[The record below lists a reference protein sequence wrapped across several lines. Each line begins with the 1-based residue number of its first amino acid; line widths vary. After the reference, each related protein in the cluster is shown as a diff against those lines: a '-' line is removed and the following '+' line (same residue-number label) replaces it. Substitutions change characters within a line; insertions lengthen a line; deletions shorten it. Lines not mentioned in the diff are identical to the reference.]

1 MWSTRSISSACA
13 TLTGRECTES
23 PMFVVKLQQLQEL
36 EDLRVQVAAFLAQL
50 PPKDGRLVLDRLL
63 SRLAHG
69 EPLSAR
75 KVSDRVDE
83 SCEFLAELLAFCQGG
98 DATISEAFGC
108 AGKLEDP
115 VFKCGPEVQ
124 RRSGDQNTYI
134 AHFHT
139 GAKPP
144 RRMTDSDTDVRECSL
159 PMHSLL
165 WATAGDGCSDW
176 ESEFADKFNEGD
188 RLIKGMADVRKH
200 ERSFLRYSWDQRGM
214 AAQDGC
220 NLSLAFS
227 GGGVRAAFFATGVLW
242 RLAECGRLKDVEY
255 ISGVSGGTYV
265 ATAFA
270 SHVVAA
276 ERPQGTNIDRWYRE
290 LLAAM
295 MLRMQYNTPYLNRD
309 MGQEVADIAP
319 ESQEGSGAL
328 PRICD
333 LFLLLAVGAGTV
345 LRAPVS
351 ISCLFLLPA
360 VQVIEMLYGAEMR
373 AEFCKD
379 VLEPD
384 TEVLSILGKS
394 SAQKQAL
401 VLLALLCAAFI
412 VHVCQMFLTRHV
424 RTKMAPGDEES
435 PKDGRASLGIARC
448 YTGLRSSLAV
458 LVRLLAAG
466 LLLDALV
473 VGPVAWRLHR
483 YATVEGGTEL
493 RYCQCAAFFEHK
505 SCDHCGEVALT
516 SHNTTRW
523 RERWVSLNCSALT
536 AARLTGPTPQVSRE
550 AVAADWLI
558 HRPLSQTFLPVLL
571 MVFAFALLASL
582 LLLPIFPDLFVS
594 TFNVMVPFLLFGS
607 TFFLVQFRVL
617 GDITHERYAG
627 SVLDEMTWKRI
638 MASSLVFS
646 LIGICFSRFLR
657 TFMHRYY
664 SRSLHLAFYAGGKN
678 CNWSAVR
685 KNPYCPLLLLN
696 AAVNDYLRL
705 VDTEPISDITFSQL
719 HTGGQRVGYFWAFG
733 ARPLA
738 RTAALSGGAI
748 DGFIMSKYDSV
759 SLRFWLEFL
768 GVYMGDFVHIARTA
782 GPGLRF
788 RAWLQRL
795 PTLLWWQLIYGL
807 LLAATILSMHPSLDR
822 CSIAFRLCQWS
833 ALLAAGLAGLS
844 FFSFLP
850 FLGFLQHSPLLRTL
864 QQATRFYYQSP
875 QPPGTVYISDGGV
888 VDNTGVLSLL
898 RRRCRRILAVYAG
911 EEAQGKELK
920 CIKKLLMHMHE
931 DFEWAAFLDPGAIEV
946 QIRFQTFES
955 KEEAF
960 RPVCERMKIPK
971 CRLLAVAAAVT
982 WLVGN
987 GVAMNDAGNL
997 SQANSI
1003 LSLGACSMQPGRAIA
1018 DFDGSNYGREFISFA
1033 RGDEVH
1039 LISSPQTNGADG
1051 WSVGYLQKD
1060 GATGLFPASYWNSGA
1075 SLTPAR
1081 TESAPQVGV
1090 ALADFDGTHYGSDF
1104 MSFSLGDDLTVL
1116 QVVGRGSGWSYG
1128 IRHRDASKGLF
1139 PTTYCALKRL
1149 QQDAPTGSAC
1159 GQQLTIQRHGPHH
1172 PEAPDKLLGKQ
1183 GATAGTFHAA
1193 VRPSEAAFQEP
1204 VMIPATR
1211 LQNRMQ
1217 LSGEAAVVPG
1227 NILSCAGHAAPA
1239 ASSSP
1244 VPAAQPKPSE
1254 EEKAQAWAVTKVLQA
1269 VGGKAP
1275 LTNACTALLALGIMQ
1290 GPHQNACKNVVTLVQ
1305 SRHDLF
1311 VQLPKHW
1318 RMISQKDLII
1328 SLKPSALAASS
1339 KVSR

>member
-1 MWSTRSISSACA
+1 
-13 TLTGRECTES
+13 
-23 PMFVVKLQQLQEL
+23 VVALG
-36 EDLRVQVAAFLAQL
+36 
-50 PPKDGRLVLDRLL
+50 PP
-63 SRLAHG
+63 
-69 EPLSAR
+69 
-75 KVSDRVDE
+75 
-83 SCEFLAELLAFCQGG
+83 
-98 DATISEAFGC
+98 
-108 AGKLEDP
+108 
-115 VFKCGPEVQ
+115 
-124 RRSGDQNTYI
+124 
-134 AHFHT
+134 
-139 GAKPP
+139 
-144 RRMTDSDTDVRECSL
+144 
-159 PMHSLL
+159 
-165 WATAGDGCSDW
+165 
-176 ESEFADKFNEGD
+176 
-188 RLIKGMADVRKH
+188 
-200 ERSFLRYSWDQRGM
+200 
-214 AAQDGC
+214 
-220 NLSLAFS
+220 
-227 GGGVRAAFFATGVLW
+227 FFATGVLW

-424 RTKMAPGDEES
+424 RTKMAPSDEES

-931 DFEWAAFLDPGAIEV
+931 ERIGYLYDLENPQQGPLETIRKCVESHGHFLKFGIHYADDTSGERSVLMVVRNQVPAKHRDDGSVELADASGSEMSADGSSGPLPVFEHLTEEELLGYRDPELDEILEGMQQTDLGGCCCDCCHKTCFNAFCGK
-946 QIRFQTFES
+946 F
-955 KEEAF
+955 
-960 RPVCERMKIPK
+960 PK
-971 CRLLAVAAAVT
+971 PPTSNQFLTPQMFSSLCRLGRAALTTDALA
-982 WLVGN
+982 
-987 GVAMNDAGNL
+987 
-997 SQANSI
+997 
-1003 LSLGACSMQPGRAIA
+1003 SLG
-1018 DFDGSNYGREFISFA
+1018 
-1033 RGDEVH
+1033 
-1039 LISSPQTNGADG
+1039 
-1051 WSVGYLQKD
+1051 
-1060 GATGLFPASYWNSGA
+1060 
-1075 SLTPAR
+1075 SLP
-1081 TESAPQVGV
+1081 
-1090 ALADFDGTHYGSDF
+1090 
-1104 MSFSLGDDLTVL
+1104 
-1116 QVVGRGSGWSYG
+1116 
-1128 IRHRDASKGLF
+1128 
-1139 PTTYCALKRL
+1139 
-1149 QQDAPTGSAC
+1149 
-1159 GQQLTIQRHGPHH
+1159 
-1172 PEAPDKLLGKQ
+1172 
-1183 GATAGTFHAA
+1183 
-1193 VRPSEAAFQEP
+1193 
-1204 VMIPATR
+1204 
-1211 LQNRMQ
+1211 
-1217 LSGEAAVVPG
+1217 
-1227 NILSCAGHAAPA
+1227 
-1239 ASSSP
+1239 
-1244 VPAAQPKPSE
+1244 
-1254 EEKAQAWAVTKVLQA
+1254 
-1269 VGGKAP
+1269 
-1275 LTNACTALLALGIMQ
+1275 
-1290 GPHQNACKNVVTLVQ
+1290 
-1305 SRHDLF
+1305 
-1311 VQLPKHW
+1311 
-1318 RMISQKDLII
+1318 
-1328 SLKPSALAASS
+1328 
-1339 KVSR
+1339 